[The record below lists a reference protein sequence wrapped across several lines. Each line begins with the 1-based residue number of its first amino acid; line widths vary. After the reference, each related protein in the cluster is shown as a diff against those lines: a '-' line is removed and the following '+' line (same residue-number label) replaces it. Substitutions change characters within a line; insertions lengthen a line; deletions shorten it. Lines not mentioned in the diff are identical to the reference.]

1 MISDKSEKCESCY
14 CQKNSRAAKKKREL
28 EMSATNSLKNTIKKQ
43 KINKLIPLSLLSI
56 STLPNKSS
64 LTNNKSSFNNES
76 LPTISFDSNSTKNAL
91 STFSSL
97 TPPYNHETSLQKVSF
112 YSPNN
117 PQISKIS
124 YYSLNNNNNHNITS
138 SSIKQSNSF
147 DHLCKAQYRINE
159 IVWICLLSDDSMET
173 FENVNKVITNHNA
186 RIPYWPGLITN
197 STFDK
202 SISKFVYTVRFI
214 YIVVEEVN
222 VLEDY
227 ISPLSFSLVDISNK
241 ILSKQVKGNEW
252 FY

>member
-1 MISDKSEKCESCY
+1 
-14 CQKNSRAAKKKREL
+14 
-28 EMSATNSLKNTIKKQ
+28 
-43 KINKLIPLSLLSI
+43 
-56 STLPNKSS
+56 
-64 LTNNKSSFNNES
+64 
-76 LPTISFDSNSTKNAL
+76 
-91 STFSSL
+91 
-97 TPPYNHETSLQKVSF
+97 
-112 YSPNN
+112 
-117 PQISKIS
+117 
-124 YYSLNNNNNHNITS
+124 LNNNNNHNITS